1 MSRQLRFVPVG
12 GVRVE
17 VTCQQLDAIDAG
29 ILANAQRSREPL
41 TGPHHF
47 WYIPTVA
54 KGACAGRG
62 PVLHVVFYR
71 TQAGNEPVRQW
82 LKDMEWGD
90 RKILGEDVKTAQY
103 GWPLGMP
110 LIRKLEPGLWEVR
123 SHLPQGIARV
133 LFTVSEETMVL
144 LHGFVKKSQ
153 KTPPEELRTARQRL
167 AALHEEG

>member
-1 MSRQLRFVPVG
+1 MR
-12 GVRVE
+12 
-17 VTCQQLDAIDAG
+17 
-29 ILANAQRSREPL
+29 
-41 TGPHHF
+41 
-47 WYIPTVA
+47 
-54 KGACAGRG
+54 
-62 PVLHVVFYR
+62 VVFYR

-82 LKDMEWGD
+82 LKDMERED
-90 RKILGEDVKTAQY
+90 RKVLGEDVKTAQY

-123 SHLPQGIARV
+123 SRLPQGIARV
-133 LFTVSEETMVL
+133 LFTVSERTMVL